1 MKNIFKIYKDSIKI
15 LKYLHSTNHNVIP
28 LMLLRALVQSI
39 YPYVNIIFTAI
50 IIDKLLG
57 KQWELAIIFSI
68 VMIVVQFIVGTMM
81 EIIGKFHE
89 VMTMTINRECSQ
101 RLCERALTLD
111 YESLEDKKSRQEF
124 ESAEFNQARNGGFG
138 WLMIEYS
145 DACSYFLSIL
155 ISIGFVFTL
164 CFTIGK
170 SSNEFIGYIVSPIG
184 SIVCIFLLISTMF
197 FIYKKMAED
206 SSHKMLEVFDKQM
219 ENEQELSYFM
229 DEVFLDYTKAKEIRL
244 YNMKDMLLQL
254 NNFRKIKNMN
264 HSYNVLKFQYRIN
277 STGSIVNDILN
288 IFVYIIIAF
297 KVMANAITIGEFTKY
312 VGSFQQMNVSI
323 RGLIEKTNHIQVL
336 NSYLSYFVDYVEKE
350 NKLNTGTLP
359 IEKRND
365 NHYEIEFHN
374 VSFRYPQS
382 NIDVLKN
389 ISLKITLKDKLAV
402 VGKNGAGKTTF
413 IKLLCRLYDPTEG
426 YITLNNIDIRK
437 YDYIEYMSLFSVVF
451 QDFGLFA
458 FSLKENIAAKMEMN
472 IDEIKVWQCLD
483 KAGVKER
490 VDALKLKLDTPLMKY
505 DDEGVDFSGG
515 ESQKLAIAR
524 ALYKD
529 APFVVLDEPTAALDP
544 ISEYEIY
551 SRFNDLVDDK
561 TSIFISHRMS
571 SCRFCDD
578 IIVFDKG
585 EVIQRGNHDSL
596 ISDIDNV
603 YARLWNAQAKYYA

>member
-1 MKNIFKIYKDSIKI
+1 MKNIFKIYKNSIKI
-15 LKYLHSTNHNVIP
+15 LQYLHSTNHNVIP
-28 LMLLRALVQSI
+28 MMLLRALIQSL

-57 KQWELAIIFSI
+57 KQWQLAIILSI
-68 VMIVVQFIVGTMM
+68 VMVIVQTIIGILL
-81 EIIGKFHE
+81 EIIFNYHE

-101 RLCERALTLD
+101 SLCEKALTLD
-111 YESLEDKKSRQEF
+111 YESLEDKKNRQEF
-124 ESAEFNQARNGGFG
+124 ESAEFNQGHNGGFG
-138 WLMIEYS
+138 TMMVEFS
-145 DACSYFLSIL
+145 DACSHLLSIM
-155 ISIGFVFTL
+155 ISFGFVITL

-170 SSNEFIGYIVSPIG
+170 SSNKLINIIASPLGSMIIIFSLIFI
-184 SIVCIFLLISTMF
+184 MF
-197 FIYKKMAED
+197 FIYKEIAKD
-206 SSHKMLEVFDKQM
+206 SGQKMLEVFDKRM
-219 ENEQELSYFM
+219 ESEQELIYFM
-229 DEVFLDYTKAKEIRL
+229 DEIFLDYTKAKEIRL
-244 YNMKDMLLQL
+244 YNMKNMLLQL
-254 NNFRKIKNMN
+254 SNFRKAKNVN
-264 HSYNVLKFQYRIN
+264 NFYKELKFQYRIT
-277 STGSIVNDILN
+277 SSGSIVNDILN
-288 IFVYIIIAF
+288 IFVYIIIAL
-297 KVMANAITIGEFTKY
+297 KVTADAITVGEFTKY
-312 VGSFQQMNVSI
+312 VGSFQQMNISI
-323 RGLIEKTNHIQVL
+323 RGFIEKTNHIQVL
-336 NSYLSYFVDYVEKE
+336 NSYLNYFVDYVGKE
-350 NKLNTGTLP
+350 NKLNTGSLP

-365 NHYEIEFHN
+365 NQYEIEFHN

-382 NIDVLKN
+382 EVDVIKN
-389 ISLKITLKDKLAV
+389 LSIKITLKDKLAV

-458 FSLKENIAAKMEMN
+458 FSLKENIGAKTEEN
-472 IDEIKVWQCLD
+472 IDEEKVWKCLD
-483 KAGVKER
+483 KAGVKEK
-490 VDALKLKLDTPLMKY
+490 VSELKLKLDTPLMKY
-505 DDEGVDFSGG
+505 DNEGVDFSGG
-515 ESQKLAIAR
+515 EAQKLAIAR

-529 APFVVLDEPTAALDP
+529 APFIVLDEPTASLDP

-551 SRFNDLVDDK
+551 SRFNDLVNDK

-603 YARLWNAQAKYYA
+603 YAKMWNAQAKYYA